1 MFYKCCCHCFFLV
14 KSYISCLFN
23 QWRVIVIINQSWS
36 ERTSFIRTLAFHKS
50 IKIVFL
56 IEELC
61 SGSLIFGKRSINL
74 KKSFKFSNSYR
85 FKFVKL
91 LKVIFMRKQSENF
104 SATRVSRY
112 EQYLSCLSMDC
123 SFWHQTYNFFSY
135 REILRKRFSKN
146 RSPIFLLGFSKG
158 LSSLKKACLF
168 TFSVEGPPVSGHK
181 AHKPNPATVNNN
193 VMIIFETRRVKP
205 HTLSTGC

>member
-1 MFYKCCCHCFFLV
+1 MLPEIVNHSFQILSKQTHWFFCIDFNYLWKMMFYKCCCHCFFLV

-112 EQYLSCLSMDC
+112 EQYLSCLSMEC
-123 SFWHQTYNFFSY
+123 SFWHQTYNFFL
-135 REILRKRFSKN
+135 IAKF
-146 RSPIFLLGFSKG
+146 
-158 LSSLKKACLF
+158 
-168 TFSVEGPPVSGHK
+168 
-181 AHKPNPATVNNN
+181 
-193 VMIIFETRRVKP
+193 
-205 HTLSTGC
+205 